1 MGVMR
6 AARRRGR
13 TESGAEL
20 IELALVIPILLLVCA
35 AIVDFGFLFRS
46 WETVTNAAREGA
58 RVGSLP
64 NYQAADVVT
73 RVDLYMAAA
82 GLPPPVTVVTDEV
95 IVTGAGAM
103 TVRAVRVSMTHDF
116 VILSGFQNLFGA
128 GFGAVDV
135 AARAVM
141 RTETQAGP

>member
-1 MGVMR
+1 MR
-6 AARRRGR
+6 AARRRWR
-13 TESGAEL
+13 TESGSEL

-64 NYQAADVVT
+64 NYQDNDVID
-73 RVDLYMAAA
+73 RVELYMAAA
-82 GLPPPVTVVTDEV
+82 GIPQTVVTNVSAETL
-95 IVTGAGAM
+95 VTGAGTM
-103 TVRAVRVSMTHDF
+103 TVRAVTVRMTHDF
-116 VILSGFQNLFGA
+116 VILSGFQDFFGG
-128 GFGAVDV
+128 GFGSVDV

-141 RTETQAGP
+141 RTESQAAP

>member
-1 MGVMR
+1 MR
-6 AARRRGR
+6 AALRRWRR

-20 IELALVIPILLLVCA
+20 IELALVIPILFMVCA
-35 AIVDFGFLFRS
+35 AIIDFGLLFRS
-46 WETVTNAAREGA
+46 WETLTNAAREGA

-64 NYQAADVVT
+64 TYQDADVIA

-82 GLPPPVTVVTDEV
+82 GFPPPVTTVSNQV
-95 IVTGAGAM
+95 IVTGAGTM

-116 VILSGFQNLFGA
+116 FILSGFQAFFGP
-128 GFGAVDV
+128 GLGTVDV

-141 RTETQAGP
+141 RTETQAAP